1 MGLSKNNE
9 LESLRQQ
16 RGHAKDTKGRK
27 EKVRQRQ
34 VRFLIVCEGTKTEP
48 NYFKALV
55 QGSMS
60 DVRKEDIQG
69 VGMGT
74 VALIKETKA
83 IKHDLERKNNMQFDR
98 VWVVFDKD
106 DFEDFNQAITMAE
119 GLGYGSA
126 WSNEAFEL
134 WYCLHF
140 AYLNTGISR
149 ADYITMIENALKNKS
164 GNNNFIYT
172 KGNRD
177 IYSLLQKYGDENM
190 AKKHAEKLRKS
201 FNNTNYAAHNPCTM
215 VDKLVDELQH
225 PERFLRATP

>member
-1 MGLSKNNE
+1 
-9 LESLRQQ
+9 
-16 RGHAKDTKGRK
+16 
-27 EKVRQRQ
+27 
-34 VRFLIVCEGTKTEP
+34 
-48 NYFKALV
+48 
-55 QGSMS
+55 MS
-60 DVRKEDIQG
+60 DVREVNVQG

-74 VALIKETKA
+74 AALIKETKA
-83 IKHDLERKNNMQFDR
+83 IKHDLEKKNNMQFDR

-106 DFEDFNQAITMAE
+106 DFQDFNQAITMAE

-140 AYLNTGISR
+140 VYLNTGISR
-149 ADYITMIENALKNKS
+149 ADYITMIENTLKNKP
-164 GNNNFIYT
+164 GNNNFTYT
-172 KGNRD
+172 KGDPD
-177 IYSLLQKYGDENM
+177 IYRLLQKYGDENM

>member
-1 MGLSKNNE
+1 MGHSKNNE
-9 LESLRQQ
+9 LARLRQE
-16 RGHAKDTKGRK
+16 RGKSRATNGRK
-27 EKVRQRQ
+27 EKGRQRQ

-48 NYFKALV
+48 YYFEALV

-60 DVRKEDIQG
+60 DVREVDIQG

-74 VALIKETKA
+74 VALIKETKV
-83 IKHDLERKNNMQFDR
+83 IKDNLEKKNSMHFDR

-106 DFEDFNQAITMAE
+106 NFNDFNQAIAMAKR
-119 GLGYGSA
+119 LGYGSA
-126 WSNEAFEL
+126 WSNEAFEV

-140 AYLNTGISR
+140 AYLNTGNSR
-149 ADYITMIENALKNKS
+149 AKYIKQIEKALKNRS
-164 GNNNFIYT
+164 GNNNFTYT

-190 AKKHAEKLRKS
+190 AKRHAEKLRES
-201 FNNTNYAAHNPCTM
+201 FNNTNYATHNPCTM

-225 PERFLRATP
+225 PERFL

>member
-1 MGLSKNNE
+1 M
-9 LESLRQQ
+9 
-16 RGHAKDTKGRK
+16 
-27 EKVRQRQ
+27 
-34 VRFLIVCEGTKTEP
+34 RFLIVCEGTKTEP
-48 NYFKALV
+48 YYFKALV

-60 DVRKEDIQG
+60 DVREVNVQG

-83 IKHDLERKNNMQFDR
+83 IKRDLEKKNNMQFDR

-106 DFEDFNQAITMAE
+106 DFQDFNQAIAMAKE
-119 GLGYGSA
+119 LGYGSA

-149 ADYITMIENALKNKS
+149 ADYITMIENALKNES
-164 GNNNFIYT
+164 GNNNFTYT

-201 FNNTNYAAHNPCTM
+201 FNNTNYATHNPCTM

-225 PERFLRATP
+225 PERFL

>member
-1 MGLSKNNE
+1 
-9 LESLRQQ
+9 
-16 RGHAKDTKGRK
+16 
-27 EKVRQRQ
+27 
-34 VRFLIVCEGTKTEP
+34 
-48 NYFKALV
+48 
-55 QGSMS
+55 
-60 DVRKEDIQG
+60 
-69 VGMGT
+69 
-74 VALIKETKA
+74 
-83 IKHDLERKNNMQFDR
+83 MQFDR

-106 DFEDFNQAITMAE
+106 DFQDFNQAIAMAKE
-119 GLGYGSA
+119 LGYGSA

-164 GNNNFIYT
+164 GNNNFTYT
-172 KGNRD
+172 KGNQD

-201 FNNTNYAAHNPCTM
+201 FNNTNYATHNPCTM

-225 PERFLRATP
+225 PERFL

>member
-1 MGLSKNNE
+1 MGHSKNNE
-9 LESLRQQ
+9 LERLRQE
-16 RGHAKDTKGRK
+16 RGKSRATNGRK
-27 EKVRQRQ
+27 EKGRQRQ

-74 VALIKETKA
+74 VALIKETKE
-83 IKHDLERKNNMQFDR
+83 IKHDLEKKNNMQFDR

-106 DFEDFNQAITMAE
+106 DFQDFNQAITMAKE
-119 GLGYGSA
+119 LGYGSA
-126 WSNEAFEL
+126 WSNEAFEV

-140 AYLNTGISR
+140 AYLNTGNSR
-149 ADYITMIENALKNKS
+149 AKYIKQIEKALKNKS
-164 GNNNFIYT
+164 GNNNFTYT

-177 IYSLLQKYGDENM
+177 IYGLLQKYGDENM
-190 AKKHAEKLRKS
+190 AKRHAEKLRES
-201 FNNTNYAAHNPCTM
+201 FNNTNYATHNPCTM

-225 PERFLRATP
+225 PERFLRTTP

>member
-1 MGLSKNNE
+1 MGHSNNKA
-9 LESLRQQ
+9 LERLRQQ
-16 RGHAKDTKGRK
+16 RGKSRATNGRK
-27 EKVRQRQ
+27 EKGRQRQ

-48 NYFKALV
+48 YYFKALV

-83 IKHDLERKNNMQFDR
+83 IKHDLEKKNNMQFDR

-106 DFEDFNQAITMAE
+106 DFQDFNQAIAMAKE
-119 GLGYGSA
+119 LGYGSA

-164 GNNNFIYT
+164 GNNSFTYT
-172 KGNRD
+172 KGNPD

-225 PERFLRATP
+225 PERFLRTTP

>member
-1 MGLSKNNE
+1 MGHSKNNE
-9 LESLRQQ
+9 LARLRQE
-16 RGHAKDTKGRK
+16 RGKSRATNGRK
-27 EKVRQRQ
+27 EKGRQRQ

-60 DVRKEDIQG
+60 DVREVNVQG

-83 IKHDLERKNNMQFDR
+83 IKHDLEKKNNMQFDR

-106 DFEDFNQAITMAE
+106 DFQDFNQAITMAKE
-119 GLGYGSA
+119 LEYGSA

-140 AYLNTGISR
+140 IFLSTGISR
-149 ADYITMIENALKNKS
+149 SEYIKQIEKALKLKTGDNS
-164 GNNNFIYT
+164 FTYT

-177 IYSLLQKYGDENM
+177 NYHLLQQYGDENM
-190 AKKHAEKLRKS
+190 AKRHAARLRRL
-201 FNNTNYAAHNPCTM
+201 FIGTNYASHNPCTM

-225 PERFLRATP
+225 PERFL

>member
-1 MGLSKNNE
+1 MGHSKNNE
-9 LESLRQQ
+9 LARLRQE
-16 RGHAKDTKGRK
+16 RGKSKATNGRK
-27 EKVRQRQ
+27 EKGRQRQ

-48 NYFKALV
+48 YYFEALV

-60 DVRKEDIQG
+60 DVREVNVEG

-83 IKHDLERKNNMQFDR
+83 IKHDLEKKNNMQFDR

-106 DFEDFNQAITMAE
+106 GFQDFNQAITMAKD
-119 GLGYGSA
+119 LGYGSA

-140 AYLNTGISR
+140 AYLNTAIKRS
-149 ADYITMIENALKNKS
+149 AYITMIENALKNKP
-164 GNNNFIYT
+164 GNNNFTYT
-172 KGNRD
+172 KGDPD
-177 IYSLLQKYGDENM
+177 IYRLLQKYGDENM

-225 PERFLRATP
+225 PERFLRTTP

>member
-1 MGLSKNNE
+1 MGHSKNNE
-9 LESLRQQ
+9 LARLRQE
-16 RGHAKDTKGRK
+16 RGKSRATNGRK
-27 EKVRQRQ
+27 EKGRQRQ

-48 NYFKALV
+48 NYFNALV

-60 DVRKEDIQG
+60 DVREVNVQG

-83 IKHDLERKNNMQFDR
+83 IKHDLEKKNNMQFDR

-106 DFEDFNQAITMAE
+106 DFQDFNQAIAMAKE
-119 GLGYGSA
+119 LVYGSA

-140 AYLNTGISR
+140 
-149 ADYITMIENALKNKS
+149 TMIENALKNKS
-164 GNNNFIYT
+164 GNNNFTYT
-172 KGNRD
+172 KGDPD

-201 FNNTNYAAHNPCTM
+201 FNNTDYATHNPCTL

-225 PERFLRATP
+225 PERFLRTTP

>member
-1 MGLSKNNE
+1 MGHSNNKA
-9 LESLRQQ
+9 LERLRQQ
-16 RGHAKDTKGRK
+16 RGKSRATNGRK
-27 EKVRQRQ
+27 EKGRQRQ

-48 NYFKALV
+48 YYFETLV

-83 IKHDLERKNNMQFDR
+83 IKHDLEKKNNMQFDR

-106 DFEDFNQAITMAE
+106 DFQDFNQAIAMAKE
-119 GLGYGSA
+119 LGYGSA

-140 AYLNTGISR
+140 AYLNTAIKRS
-149 ADYITMIENALKNKS
+149 AYITMIENTLKLKT
-164 GNNNFIYT
+164 GNNNFKYT
-172 KGNRD
+172 KGNPDNYR
-177 IYSLLQKYGDENM
+177 LLQQYGDENM
-190 AKKHAEKLRKS
+190 AKQHAASLRRL
-201 FNNTNYAAHNPCTM
+201 FIGTNYASHNPCTM

-225 PERFLRATP
+225 PERFL

>member
-1 MGLSKNNE
+1 MGHSKNNE
-9 LESLRQQ
+9 LERLRQE
-16 RGHAKDTKGRK
+16 RGKSRATNGRK
-27 EKVRQRQ
+27 EKGRQRQ

-48 NYFKALV
+48 YYFEAQV

-60 DVRKEDIQG
+60 DVREVDIQG

-83 IKHDLERKNNMQFDR
+83 IKHELERKNSMQFDR

-106 DFEDFNQAITMAE
+106 DFKDFNQAIAMAE

-134 WYCLHF
+134 WFCLHF
-140 AYLNTGISR
+140 IFLNTGISR
-149 ADYITMIENALKNKS
+149 AEYIKQIEKALKLKTGDNS
-164 GNNNFIYT
+164 FTYM
-172 KGNRD
+172 KGNPY
-177 IYSLLQKYGDENM
+177 IYHLLQQYGNEDM
-190 AKKHAEKLRKS
+190 AKLHAARLRRL
-201 FNNTNYAAHNPCTM
+201 FIGTNYASHNPCTM

-225 PERFLRATP
+225 PKRFL

>member
-1 MGLSKNNE
+1 MGHSKNNE
-9 LESLRQQ
+9 LERLRQE
-16 RGHAKDTKGRK
+16 RGKSRATNGRK
-27 EKVRQRQ
+27 EKGRQRQ

-48 NYFKALV
+48 YYFESLV

-60 DVRKEDIQG
+60 DVREVDIQG

-83 IKHDLERKNNMQFDR
+83 IKHDLEKKNNMQFDR

-106 DFEDFNQAITMAE
+106 DFKDFNQAIAMAE

-140 AYLNTGISR
+140 IFLNTGISR
-149 ADYITMIENALKNKS
+149 SEYIKQIEKALKLKTGDNS
-164 GNNNFIYT
+164 FTYT

-177 IYSLLQKYGDENM
+177 NYHLLQQYGNEDM
-190 AKKHAEKLRKS
+190 AKLHAARLRRL
-201 FNNTNYAAHNPCTM
+201 FIGTNYAAHNPCTM

-225 PERFLRATP
+225 PECFL

>member
-1 MGLSKNNE
+1 MGHSKINE
-9 LESLRQQ
+9 LARLRQE
-16 RGHAKDTKGRK
+16 RGKSRATNGRK
-27 EKVRQRQ
+27 EKGRQRQ

-74 VALIKETKA
+74 VALIKETKE
-83 IKHDLERKNNMQFDR
+83 IKHDLEKKNNMQFDR

-106 DFEDFNQAITMAE
+106 DFQDFNQAITMAE

-126 WSNEAFEL
+126 WSNEAFEV

-140 AYLNTGISR
+140 AYLNTGNSR
-149 ADYITMIENALKNKS
+149 AKYIKQIEKALKNKS
-164 GNNNFIYT
+164 RDNSFTYT
-172 KGNRD
+172 KGDPD
-177 IYSLLQKYGDENM
+177 IYSLLQKYGNENM
-190 AKKHAEKLRKS
+190 AKKYAEKLRKS
-201 FNNTNYAAHNPCTM
+201 FNNTNYATHNPCTM

-225 PERFLRATP
+225 PERFLRTTP

>member
-1 MGLSKNNE
+1 MGHSKNNE
-9 LESLRQQ
+9 LERLRQE
-16 RGHAKDTKGRK
+16 RRHTKGTKGRR
-27 EKVRQRQ
+27 ENTRQKQ
-34 VRFLIVCEGTKTEP
+34 VRFLIVCEGAKTEP
-48 NYFKALV
+48 YYFESLV

-60 DVRKEDIQG
+60 DVRELDIQG

-83 IKHDLERKNNMQFDR
+83 IKHDLEKKNNMQFDR

-106 DFEDFNQAITMAE
+106 DFQDFNQAITKAKE
-119 GLGYGSA
+119 LGYGSA

-140 AYLNTGISR
+140 AYLNTGNSR
-149 ADYITMIENALKNKS
+149 AKYIKQIEKALKNKS
-164 GNNNFIYT
+164 GNNNFTYT
-172 KGNRD
+172 KGNPD
-177 IYSLLQKYGDENM
+177 IYRLLQKYGDENM
-190 AKKHAEKLRKS
+190 AKKHAEKLRES

-225 PERFLRATP
+225 PERFLRTTP